1 MKKTKF
7 LLLALL
13 GCLLVAPVFAAQAKV
28 FLLENENEG
37 FYTYDAAQNNNIV
50 LTSDDL
56 ENGLYAKTLST
67 CTPEGTY
74 IYLNTIEPCCLGGD
88 FQKQL
93 VDDNVY
99 KLTGTLSSDVSKFGI
114 ETSCYEP
121 EGGGM
126 EGGMTNL
133 LAENILTSDLTYFI
147 PPTPTPPTP
156 TPIMPFTNDISAQ
169 LVSYPSILFNDLF
182 PLLVLI
188 IGLPL
193 GFWLITKLISSLKK
207 NFK

>member
-13 GCLLVAPVFAAQAKV
+13 GCLLVAPVFAAQAKDIY
-28 FLLENENEG
+28 LELVDGDEG

-50 LTSDDL
+50 LTPDDL
-56 ENGLYAKTLST
+56 ENGLYFKFLGDYPYIHIEFYA
-67 CTPEGTY
+67 PHWGTY
-74 IYLNTIEPCCLGGD
+74 YGFTKEFISNDIYKITNNNITQNIDEFDLYIAGCDESSCLEVYRGA
-88 FQKQL
+88 FI
-93 VDDNVY
+93 DNNF
-99 KLTGTLSSDVSKFGI
+99 LTTDLS
-114 ETSCYEP
+114 
-121 EGGGM
+121 
-126 EGGMTNL
+126 
-133 LAENILTSDLTYFI
+133 YFI

-156 TPIMPFTNDISAQ
+156 TPIVPFTNDISAQ

-182 PLLVLI
+182 LLLVLI

-193 GFWLITKLISSLKK
+193 GFWLITKLISLLKK